1 MASETAFR
9 RRDCIACAESSASCV
24 ALEAGAESNRRRFRM
39 HLVTPPSPRGAA
51 ISRPCRR
58 RAEARSDIT
67 RLLSLLAEFVDDTAT
82 PWADRLEQAMRV
94 LLPIQSLSL
103 EAHSQTD
110 RIDSTHSRS
119 ELEFRSPL
127 TSDGRH
133 FALRVVPCCGY
144 EPDAWDRQFLAQVAA
159 LSAVVLDHTS
169 GVSVRGARRATTRP
183 RRSLAESMLVG
194 SSPMMQKL
202 REQIERF
209 AATRFTVLI
218 QGEAGTGKD
227 IVARLIH
234 GRSPRSTG
242 PFVVVNCAALVDSL
256 LDAEFFGIVD
266 PQVTEIM
273 VNGSGPVFIER
284 DGRLELVVGVRLREQ
299 SLQVAVRNMA
309 RALGDDISEEK
320 PLLDSRL
327 PDGSRVAAVFSPCS
341 LGGTTLTIRKFQ
353 SRQFTVEELVRV
365 GTLTTEMVMRVHQ
378 AMDRRENILISG
390 GTSTGKTTVL
400 NALSAHLPPDDRVI
414 VIEDTAELQLQ
425 KPNLVRFEAR
435 REQPGVPAVTI
446 RELLRG
452 TLRHRP
458 DRIIVGEVRGG
469 EAFDLLQALNTGH
482 SGTLSTI
489 HANSAQQAL
498 ARFTTCVL
506 QSGVDL
512 PYQAI
517 RHQIADSLHLL
528 LHLERQ
534 GKRRLA
540 TELVRLRGYDAE
552 RDRYQL
558 EASVK

>member
-1 MASETAFR
+1 MSFEVILPFLR
-9 RRDCIACAESSASCV
+9 PIE
-24 ALEAGAESNRRRFRM
+24 
-39 HLVTPPSPRGAA
+39 HL
-51 ISRPCRR
+51 
-58 RAEARSDIT
+58 
-67 RLLSLLAEFVDDTAT
+67 
-82 PWADRLEQAMRV
+82 
-94 LLPIQSLSL
+94 
-103 EAHSQTD
+103 
-110 RIDSTHSRS
+110 
-119 ELEFRSPL
+119 
-127 TSDGRH
+127 
-133 FALRVVPCCGY
+133 
-144 EPDAWDRQFLAQVAA
+144 
-159 LSAVVLDHTS
+159 
-169 GVSVRGARRATTRP
+169 
-183 RRSLAESMLVG
+183 
-194 SSPMMQKL
+194 
-202 REQIERF
+202 
-209 AATRFTVLI
+209 
-218 QGEAGTGKD
+218 
-227 IVARLIH
+227 
-234 GRSPRSTG
+234 
-242 PFVVVNCAALVDSL
+242 
-256 LDAEFFGIVD
+256 IVD

-273 VNGSGPVFIER
+273 VNGSGQVFIER

-309 RALGDDISEEK
+309 RALGDDISGEK

-327 PDGSRVAAVFSPCS
+327 PDGSRVAAVFPPCS

-353 SRQFTVEELVRV
+353 SRQFTVEELMRV
-365 GTLTTEMVMRVHQ
+365 GTLTREIVLRVHE

-390 GTSTGKTTVL
+390 GTGTGKTTVL

-414 VIEDTAELQLQ
+414 VIEDTVELQLQ

-446 RELLRG
+446 RELLRA

-534 GKRRLA
+534 GGRRLA
-540 TELVRLRGYDAE
+540 TELMRLRGYDGE
-552 RDRYQL
+552 HDRYQL